1 MVPTQKDGQLQ
12 YDITLRTDQDEV
24 RVYRTISVL
33 SDHTA
38 RNVLGRASRVWKAVR
53 LVEGEETGEPVALKD
68 SWVDSTRER
77 EGNVHA
83 KVMQAI
89 LAAGREQEAK
99 NLFVTVQAHGD
110 VYVAGSQ
117 DRTQSFL
124 FQRRELS
131 VEPSDSTAPG
141 PSSGKA
147 SGWIESRYQVH
158 HRIVF
163 NEVGQPLAE
172 VTSLETMFKVLQ
184 DVLRGMDYI
193 ISLYLSLNI

>member
-1 MVPTQKDGQLQ
+1 MTPTQKDGTLQ
-12 YDITLRTDQDEV
+12 YDITLRTAQDEL

-38 RNVLGRASRVWKAVR
+38 RDVLSRASRVWKAVR
-53 LVEGEETGEPVALKD
+53 LVDGEETGEPVVLKD
-68 SWVDSTRER
+68 SWVDGTRER
-77 EGNVHA
+77 EGDVHA
-83 KVMQAI
+83 KVMQGI

-117 DRTQSFL
+117 DRTPSFL
-124 FQRRELS
+124 SQRRE
-131 VEPSDSTAPG
+131 PSLKSNDSTAPG

-147 SGWIESRYQVH
+147 SEWIQSRYQVH

-163 NEVGQPLAE
+163 NEVGQPLDE
-172 VTSLETMFKVLQ
+172 VTSLETVFKVLQ
-184 DVLRGMDYI
+184 DVLRGTDYI
-193 ISLYLSLNI
+193 ISL